1 MQTTRI
7 QLNSRD
13 SSIDVYKSLP
23 SAELNKRYAIRVEQ
37 LTIPAMSD
45 GLILNTELFSV
56 EWRCTPGVHHSV
68 DGVPEIVTELPVPYV
83 FIPQNVKTVSQ
94 LVYQMNS
101 FFRKLLVKLVTTEEF
116 FGDPE
121 TDSEDSESEA
131 DPHFMTPLDFDKQPN
146 SDWYTVQETVIGKRI
161 RSSIEAIY
169 RSDGRIGFKFTPH
182 GQILFVLRLSDEGQ
196 RIFGW
201 KHRYIAVDADNRF
214 TKYVHVETVEDFLG
228 NLSDQGTVTS
238 TPLNVGGAAQTES
251 VVCVTENSVFN
262 HGHYRHE
269 IAVLSTLPLQQYV
282 ECDQDSAQFKRQ
294 LASYRFPNE
303 AIKTEYRGTL
313 YKVLKES
320 RKNIYIFEH
329 ANKTHNEFLLT
340 GTDLQNFHI
349 RLMARNY
356 TWSTEKNL
364 FVIDEKPY
372 PLPSD
377 SLWTISLK
385 VTPLE

>member
-1 MQTTRI
+1 MQTTRL

-13 SSIDVYKSLP
+13 SKIDVYKSLP

-45 GLILNTELFSV
+45 GLILNQELFSV
-56 EWRCTPGVHHSV
+56 ERRCKRDTEHSINGILRDV
-68 DGVPEIVTELPVPYV
+68 AGLPQFTVLGQDQDI

-94 LVYQMNS
+94 LVYQMNA
-101 FFRKLLVKLVTTEEF
+101 FFRRLMVKLVTTTEIFEDGVNHF
-116 FGDPE
+116 NIPE
-121 TDSEDSESEA
+121 
-131 DPHFMTPLDFDKQPN
+131 DFEYFHN
-146 SDWYTVQETVIGKRI
+146 ADWYTVQETNRGQRV
-161 RSSIEAIY
+161 STSIEAIY
-169 RSDGRIGFKFTPH
+169 RSDGRVGFKFTPD
-182 GQILFVLRLSDEGQ
+182 GQLLFVLRLSDEGQ

-201 KHRYIAVDADNRF
+201 KHRYIALDENSKFTEYVRF
-214 TKYVHVETVEDFLG
+214 EIRNDYEGGPDFIL
-228 NLSDQGTVTS
+228 GTVVPDLPAGDLTDS
-238 TPLNVGGAAQTES
+238 A
-251 VVCVTENSVFN
+251 VCVTENSVFN

-294 LASYRFPNE
+294 LSSYRFPNE

-356 TWSTEKNL
+356 EWSKEKDL
-364 FVIDEKPY
+364 FVIAEKAY

>member
-1 MQTTRI
+1 MQTTRL

-13 SSIDVYKSLP
+13 SRIDVYKSLP

-56 EWRCTPGVHHSV
+56 EWRCLPGSDHSV
-68 DGVPEIVTELPVPYV
+68 GDVPHIITELPVPSV

-101 FFRKLLVKLVTTEEF
+101 FFRQLLVKLVTTEEF

-121 TDSEDSESEA
+121 SDSEDSAED
-131 DPHFMTPLDFDKQPN
+131 DPHFNTPTDFNKQPN
-146 SDWYTVQETVIGKRI
+146 SDWYTVQESVIGQRI

-169 RSDGRIGFKFTPH
+169 RSDGRIGFKFTPN
-182 GQILFVLRLSDEGQ
+182 GQLLFVLRLTDEGQ

-201 KHRYIAVDADNRF
+201 KHRYIAIDANNRF
-214 TKYVHVETVEDFLG
+214 TKYVNLELEEDYFG
-228 NLSDQGTVTS
+228 NVREEGTVFS
-238 TPLNVGGAAQTES
+238 NLPAGVLTES
-251 VVCVTENSVFN
+251 VVCVTENSIFN

-269 IAVLSTLPLQQYV
+269 IAVLTTLPLQQYV

-340 GTDLQNFHI
+340 GTDLQNFHV

-356 TWSTEKNL
+356 EWSTEKNL
-364 FVIDEKPY
+364 FVIAEKPY

>member
-1 MQTTRI
+1 MQTTRL

-45 GLILNTELFSV
+45 GLILNQELFSV
-56 EWRCTPGVHHSV
+56 ERRLIYGADHSI
-68 DGVPEIVTELPVPYV
+68 DGDMVQVTELPLFGVFGQEASV
-83 FIPQNVKTVSQ
+83 FIPKNVKTVSQ
-94 LVYQMNS
+94 LVYQMNAY
-101 FFRKLLVKLVTTEEF
+101 FRQMLLKLVTS
-116 FGDPE
+116 D
-121 TDSEDSESEA
+121 EDFE
-131 DPHFMTPLDFDKQPN
+131 DGPTYYDVPNDFDPLVAN
-146 SDWYTVQETVIGKRI
+146 DWYTVQDSVLGKRI
-161 RSSIEAIY
+161 SSTVEAIY
-169 RSDGRIGFKFTPH
+169 RSDGRIGFKFTPD
-182 GQILFVLRLSDEGQ
+182 GQKLFVLRLTDEGQ

-201 KHRYIAVDADNRF
+201 KHRYIAIDENKKF
-214 TKYVHVETVEDFLG
+214 TEYFNIEIRNDGMGDYEMGLVSS
-228 NLSDQGTVTS
+228 NLPAGV
-238 TPLNVGGAAQTES
+238 TES
-251 VVCVTENSVFN
+251 AVCVTENPVFN

-282 ECDQDSAQFKRQ
+282 ECDQNNAHFKRQ

-303 AIKTEYRGTL
+303 SIKTEYRGTL

-356 TWSTEKNL
+356 EWSTKKNL